1 MRESESIGGEKSFTV
16 SNRHWKGKKISVPGK
31 KEKHKVSSQLRLQV
45 GSLAVKV
52 MDGTTPI
59 ETLLLQ
65 KLISWESDET
75 SLRVR
80 FNDDSKKGT
89 STIEFGTTDGSVIC
103 AQILEFAK
111 QLATQKKLDRAKK
124 ETEQA
129 EKNLV
134 DARRTA
140 EEDERI
146 AIERAKEDAKK
157 AKEEEAAEAR
167 KAKERAAQEAGIR
180 AIFVENQEIVY
191 SVKQHFWKGPS
202 RLVNGKKVA
211 EQVTLKVSKSMIS
224 ICDPGNGT
232 TIEEWLVDTIQIH
245 DIVSWRTF
253 KEKLTIALRKG
264 ALDSVPDFEGHVDF
278 GTDQGTVITAVLF
291 KIAEE
296 LAKKKKAEKAERKR
310 KEKEEAE
317 IKARE
322 EADKLARQAMQLE
335 DNVTELYLDTL
346 RQFKV
351 NDLLSG
357 PFCAYDGL
365 GSVPSEDD
373 KQAVDGEKIVAECKA
388 SSGDASKLTELFTQ
402 LTWAKVSDTSDTV
415 LSPAESLIVLEAAR
429 SVVETTPHFVASAG
443 TAFVN
448 IIGRRKVSRSIRS
461 RLVNEGCMELALKLL
476 AAHTESELAVRCA
489 LMMMMT
495 LLEDGDEAHRLWVN
509 NGGVELVLGLVQQYT
524 PESPYAIHAQT
535 DGPAV
540 LFSNPKFIPTA
551 DLLEKACH
559 CLAVTASNSPVARQK
574 IFDAGGIATTIRL
587 VANAKTQ
594 SILACS
600 ISGVLNALID
610 SRNLYNEGEVDGA
623 AAIAERTVQMIDHDV
638 VPCIMGAL
646 ACCMSDLTLGSCAS
660 LLLRAMKS
668 ERKEQVVQYLFE
680 EDETGHRPV
689 KALLDILARVSATKK
704 CEALSVSMLMFAIG
718 HLANSS
724 TAAREKIVGMGAF
737 NAIMM
742 ALNVHKKNRM
752 IQESCLLF
760 IHMLTANLPEDVHM
774 MLPSYMGISA
784 EQVEAE
790 QGDGGATTKYTAIR
804 KAALRTGSDITSE
817 SIGSV
822 QSGEVIEV
830 FEHVTNHLGQTRVRI
845 LFEGKDAWTSVEA
858 RDGTL
863 LFEKVAMDNLDELLA
878 NKAENV
884 MKLVF
889 QPLQKFG
896 DDDSTAAAM
905 LYASKTLLSGSAL
918 LKTAVCEGPCLGWIV
933 QAMQNHSNHSDVA
946 QGACD
951 TVSELVAGSKRN
963 QKHVR
968 KTKFAE
974 ALATVLDLHSDNQS
988 VALSA
993 LRSLKAML
1001 TVGEKAGGAF
1011 AKQMSEVDGLAVVDA
1026 VLKEQQGSNQEILS
1040 IGLEIRAKLS
1050 KYAPE
1055 KKESDP
1061 AQARLGAGRRA
1072 SLSVFAAPPAS
1083 MKKGQAAG
1091 MSGDAI
1097 AEGNE
1102 EEEEEDDAFALLQ
1115 DLMSDMFQCK
1125 QNHIKKAPK
1134 TVQLQIG
1141 SMGLTFYD
1149 KDMKPLQNLMYMKL
1163 NSWTASDKSV
1173 ELYVS
1178 DPDKKDG
1185 KKVTIK
1191 FDNADDS
1198 HKVVQLMED
1207 KATQLA
1213 TQHKKN
1219 RKFKVK
1225 QSHLDEVPAAVNL
1238 QVTDEAVLL
1247 LGEAGKVVQQIL
1259 LADIEKSE
1267 KRSIA
1272 DGARQKRCLVLTML
1286 EGDEIFLTTDK
1297 AEAIARMITEREQE
1311 SAAKAAGKAS
1321 KDEKAETSPEQNSS
1335 AEEGVPPVGPDASEI
1350 SQEAHEDGEG
1360 KEGGVGG
1367 GENVGEEENDDEQE
1381 QEEEDD
1387 DDDDDEQEHEATD
1400 VDDYT
1405 VMQDSLR
1412 GSRVVEL
1419 CVKRSG
1425 LMLAEGGDS
1434 VVYAFANLQSWS
1446 AEPGQ
1451 RCTVQVSAGAGLV
1464 TDFTFKTDDA
1474 VAICS
1479 RLHYYACQVARSSL
1493 LAGLPGSTIE
1503 AEGIAHAGS
1512 DADLVAKL
1520 QALQEENQ
1528 KLADERAKSPR
1539 DASTGG
1545 DVNAELSAALIA
1557 TQAELQE
1564 VKKKLEAARKAQEL
1578 RMKNESEGASDVSDR
1593 IVEMEQTIATQSKEL
1608 REATAKAEA
1617 ATAEITAKMQEDL
1630 SKVRAECAGWK
1641 RKSEEAAELV
1651 KTLTAA
1657 SSDEGGG
1664 GGGAAIVALSAEKEK
1679 LAEEVEKLK
1688 KNGATVMA
1696 KLQETMAE
1704 AKSAKSSMEKMK
1716 KAREKV
1722 PHNISFTI
1730 LQCFTSCTRITDV
1743 RSRMMRP
1750 QESALVKRAM
1760 GELKNL
1766 REQIAEKDKQI
1777 KSDAQ
1782 KAKKMMQMLKDMKQK
1797 HTEDMEA
1804 LKLKLAV

>member
-1 MRESESIGGEKSFTV
+1 MRESESIGGDKSFTV
-16 SNRHWKGKKISVPGK
+16 GNRHWKGKKISVPGK
-31 KEKHKVSSQLRLQV
+31 KEKHKVSPQLKLQV

-59 ETLLLQ
+59 ETFLLQ
-65 KLISWESDET
+65 KLLSWESDET
-75 SLRVR
+75 SLRLR

-89 STIEFGTTDGSVIC
+89 AIEFGTKDGSAIC
-103 AQILEFAK
+103 EQILEFAK
-111 QLATQKKLDRAKK
+111 QLATQKKLDRVKK
-124 ETEQA
+124 ETEEEQ
-129 EKNLV
+129 KDLV
-134 DARRTA
+134 AAQRTA
-140 EEDERI
+140 EENERV
-146 AIERAKEDAKK
+146 AKEQAQEDAMKT
-157 AKEEEAAEAR
+157 KEEEQAAAR
-167 KAKERAAQEAGIR
+167 NAEELAAQEAGLQ
-180 AIFVENQEIVY
+180 AIFVENREIVY
-191 SVKQHFWKGPS
+191 SVKQHFWKGPA

-211 EQVTLKVSKSMIS
+211 EQVTLKVSKDLIS

-264 ALDSVPDFEGHVDF
+264 ALDSAPDFEGHVDF

-310 KEKEEAE
+310 KEKAEAE

-322 EADKLARQAMQLE
+322 EADKLARQRMQLE
-335 DNVTELYLDTL
+335 DSVTELYLDTL

-351 NDLLSG
+351 NDLLSD

-373 KQAVDGEKIVAECKA
+373 KHAVDGEKIIAECKA
-388 SSGDASKLTELFTQ
+388 SSGDASKLTELFMQ
-402 LTWAKVSDTSDTV
+402 LTWAKISDTSDTV
-415 LSPAESLIVLEAAR
+415 LSPAESLVVLEAAQ
-429 SVVETTPHFVASAG
+429 SVDETTPHFVASAG

-448 IIGRRKVSRSIRS
+448 IIGRRKVSRNIRS
-461 RLVNEGCMELALKLL
+461 RLISEGCMELALKLL
-476 AAHTESELAVRCA
+476 AAHTESELAVRCV

-495 LLEDGDEAHRLWVN
+495 LLEDGDEAQRLWVK
-509 NGGVELVLGLVQQYT
+509 NGGVELVLGLVQQYS
-524 PESPYAIHAQT
+524 PESPYDMHAKT

-540 LFSNPKFIPTA
+540 LYSNPKFIPAA

-559 CLAVTASNSPVARQK
+559 CLAVTASHSPEARQK

-587 VANAKTQ
+587 IGNAKTP

-610 SRNLYNEGEVDGA
+610 SRNLYNEGDVDGA
-623 AAIAERTVQMIDHDV
+623 AEVAERTVQMIDHDV

-646 ACCMSDLTLGSCAS
+646 AYCMSDLTLGSCAS

-704 CEALSVSMLMFAIG
+704 CEALSVSMLMFTVG
-718 HLANSS
+718 HLASNS

-737 NAIMM
+737 DSIMM
-742 ALNVHKKNRM
+742 ALRVHKKNRM

-784 EQVEAE
+784 EQIEAE

-822 QSGEVIEV
+822 QSGEVVEV
-830 FEHVTNHLGQTRVRI
+830 FEHLTNHLGQTRVRI

-863 LFEKVAMDNLDELLA
+863 LFEKVAMDDLDELLA
-878 NKAENV
+878 NKAEKV

-889 QPLQKFG
+889 HPLQKFG

-918 LKTAVCEGPCLGWIV
+918 LKTAVCEGPCLTWIV
-933 QAMQNHSNHSDVA
+933 QAMQNHCNHSDVA

-951 TVSELVAGSKRN
+951 TISELVAGSKRN

-988 VALSA
+988 VVISA

-1001 TVGEKAGGAF
+1001 TVGEKAGGVF
-1011 AKQMSEVDGLAVVDA
+1011 AKQMNEVDGLAVVDA
-1026 VLKEQQGSNQEILS
+1026 VLKEQQGSNQDILS

-1055 KKESDP
+1055 KKEADP
-1061 AQARLGAGRRA
+1061 AQTRLGAGRRA
-1072 SLSVFAAPPAS
+1072 SLSVFAAPPPS
-1083 MKKGQAAG
+1083 VKKGQGAG
-1091 MSGDAI
+1091 MSGDTI

-1125 QNHIKKAPK
+1125 QSHIKKAPK

-1191 FDNADDS
+1191 FDNVDDS

-1225 QSHLDEVPAAVNL
+1225 QSHLEEAPAAVNL
-1238 QVTDEAVLL
+1238 QVTDVAVLL
-1247 LGEAGKVVQQIL
+1247 IGEAGKVVQEIL

-1286 EGDEIFLTTDK
+1286 EDDEIVLTTDK

-1311 SAAKAAGKAS
+1311 SAAKAAEKVAK
-1321 KDEKAETSPEQNSS
+1321 KDEEAGTRPEHNSS
-1335 AEEGVPPVGPDASEI
+1335 AEEGVPPVGGPDGSESDPSASEMP
-1350 SQEAHEDGEG
+1350 QEAHGDDGGAGRGEDVGEG
-1360 KEGGVGG
+1360 
-1367 GENVGEEENDDEQE
+1367 EE
-1381 QEEEDD
+1381 EEEDD
-1387 DDDDDEQEHEATD
+1387 DDEEEEDEDEDEEEEEEDEVND

-1419 CVKRSG
+1419 GVKRSG
-1425 LMLAEGGDS
+1425 LMLAERGDS

-1446 AEPGQ
+1446 AERGQ

-1493 LAGLPGSTIE
+1493 LAGLPGSTIQ

-1528 KLADERAKSPR
+1528 KLADERAKLPR
-1539 DASTGG
+1539 GASTGG
-1545 DVNAELSAALIA
+1545 EVNAELSAALMA

-1564 VKKKLEAARKAQEL
+1564 VKKKLEAARKVQEQ
-1578 RMKNESEGASDVSDR
+1578 RMKNESEGASDVSGR
-1593 IVEMEQTIATQSKEL
+1593 MVEMEQTIATQSKEL

-1617 ATAEITAKMQEDL
+1617 AKAEIIAQMQEDL
-1630 SKVRAECAGWK
+1630 SRVRAECAGWK
-1641 RKSEEAAELV
+1641 RKSDDAAELV
-1651 KTLTAA
+1651 KTVTAA
-1657 SSDEGGG
+1657 SSDGGG
-1664 GGGAAIVALSAEKEK
+1664 EAGAAIVALSAEKEK
-1679 LAEEVEKLK
+1679 LAEEVDKLK
-1688 KNGATVMA
+1688 KNGATIMA
-1696 KLQETMAE
+1696 KLQETMTE
-1704 AKSAKSSMEKMK
+1704 AKLAKTSMEKMK

-1722 PHNISFTI
+1722 PHDNFAHDI
-1730 LQCFTSCTRITDV
+1730 LVLC
-1743 RSRMMRP
+1743 
-1750 QESALVKRAM
+1750 
-1760 GELKNL
+1760 ELH
-1766 REQIAEKDKQI
+1766 
-1777 KSDAQ
+1777 S
-1782 KAKKMMQMLKDMKQK
+1782 
-1797 HTEDMEA
+1797 HC
-1804 LKLKLAV
+1804 